1 LAERGVKSIFEEIM
15 SQKLLQSNIFAF
27 YLTHKKDE
35 AIGVQ
40 SDLTF
45 GYYDT
50 TKFSGDIHWNPIIF
64 QYMFAV

>member
-1 LAERGVKSIFEEIM
+1 M

-45 GYYDT
+45 GYYDA